1 MSVLPIFVR
10 LRAARGWD
18 WLVRAHALFARARL
32 YWLLLI
38 MGYWL
43 ITIMLTVIP
52 FIGVVAAT
60 LLKPV
65 FAVGFLAA
73 AWSQERG
80 EPPHL
85 SRLFA
90 GFRSNVRALL
100 PLGAVYAVGIALA
113 LGISS
118 VMDGGVLMRMILLGD
133 APEAELM
140 LIPGNIMSIPG
151 IQSAIIVT
159 VLCAVPTLLA
169 MWFAPAL
176 IVFQDQPTFTALS
189 LSLRAAF
196 SNFAAVVI
204 YAMAVFLFWVVIPG
218 IIISLAAVLFGDTG
232 ALFGLALATPITLSI
247 VAVIHVADYV
257 VYRDLFHHG
266 ETVAEKSALPPP
278 G

>member
-1 MSVLPIFVR
+1 MSTLPVFVR

-32 YWLLLI
+32 YWLMLI

-43 ITIMLTVIP
+43 ITITLTIVP
-52 FIGVVAAT
+52 FVGVAAAT

-73 AWSQERG
+73 AWAQERG
-80 EPPHL
+80 EAPRL

-113 LGISS
+113 LAISS
-118 VMDGGVLMRMILLGD
+118 VMDGGTLMRLVLFGE
-133 APEAELM
+133 APD
-140 LIPGNIMSIPG
+140 GNVMGIPG
-151 IQSAIIVT
+151 IQSSMVVAA
-159 VLCAVPTLLA
+159 LCAVPTLLA
-169 MWFAPAL
+169 LWFAPAL
-176 IVFQDQPTFTALS
+176 IVFQDQPTFTALG
-189 LSLRAAF
+189 LSLRAAL
-196 SNFAAVVI
+196 SNFPAVVI
-204 YAMAVFLFWVVIPG
+204 YAMSVFLFWVVIPG
-218 IIISLAAVLFGDTG
+218 IIISTSAVLFGETG
-232 ALFGLALATPITLSI
+232 ALFGVALATPITLSV

-266 ETVAEKSALPPP
+266 EVVGARSDTPTS